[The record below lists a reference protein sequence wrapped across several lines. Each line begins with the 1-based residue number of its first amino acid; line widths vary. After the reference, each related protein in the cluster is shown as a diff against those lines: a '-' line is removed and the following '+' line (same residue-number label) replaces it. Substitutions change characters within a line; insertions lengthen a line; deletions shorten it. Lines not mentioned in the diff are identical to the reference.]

1 SVTELDLVCFVAVRT
16 SQEPVKKMFRAA
28 VFFAVLAVAFCA
40 AYNKVDTKA
49 YSASSAKDY
58 SGNQAGSNYNGYQAG
73 SNSYNNYDQG
83 YNPCGYGDNGKRLAI
98 RDFCAG
104 YFECQNGEARYY
116 ECDEYKG
123 FDIYNKKCVPDK
135 SCATVCP
142 KGFSPSFLNNINT
155 FYLDGK
161 LMTCPYDTFFNTRIC
176 TCDHISNLEYQQYSS
191 NQYNKGKQYDNNG
204 KQYDN
209 YGKQYDNS
217 GKQYDNS
224 GKQYKTGS
232 YNNAQYNGNYASQYQ
247 APKSADSYAKTY

>member
-1 SVTELDLVCFVAVRT
+1 
-16 SQEPVKKMFRAA
+16 PVKKMFRAA

-40 AYNKVDTKA
+40 AYNKVDTKD
-49 YSASSAKDY
+49 YIASSVKDY
-58 SGNQAGSNYNGYQAG
+58 SGNQAGSNYNGYKGASNYNGYQAG
-73 SNSYNNYDQG
+73 SNSYNNYNQG

-116 ECDEYKG
+116 ECDEYEG

-142 KGFSPSFLNNINT
+142 KGTGPSYNSIYQ
-155 FYLDGK
+155 FYLGGA
-161 LMTCPYDTFFNTRIC
+161 LMNCPYGTYFNARIC

-217 GKQYDNS
+217 GKQYQA
-224 GKQYKTGS
+224 GY
-232 YNNAQYNGNYASQYQ
+232 YNNAQYNGN
-247 APKSADSYAKTY
+247 